1 MHQIVRNQ
9 LTPGGR
15 GVRARELFAE
25 SALDAGAGPGGSP
38 ELRGAIVAM
47 SFRRGSHG
55 DAGTLL
61 VLSQVAGVAVL
72 TTIGADDAR
81 FAPKALLSCSR
92 CAGGTRQR
100 ERGRG
105 GRGSREPAPGS
116 CTDEILNERVCR
128 VRETR
133 VISDVGSV
141 QDFVVTPN
149 GRPPAPAERC
159 PPFTKEEYR
168 SAVL

>member
-1 MHQIVRNQ
+1 VYQIVRNQ
-9 LTPGGR
+9 LTPGGG

-25 SALDAGAGPGGSP
+25 FALDAGDGPGGSP

-47 SFRRGSHG
+47 SFRSGSHG
-55 DAGTLL
+55 DAGALL

-72 TTIGADDAR
+72 TAIGADDAR
-81 FAPKALLSCSR
+81 FVSKALLLCSR
-92 CAGGTRQR
+92 GAGGNRQ
-100 ERGRG
+100 RGRG
-105 GRGSREPAPGS
+105 GRGSREPPPGV
-116 CTDEILNERVCR
+116 CNDEILDERVCR
-128 VRETR
+128 VREKSA
-133 VISDVGSV
+133 ISDVGSV

-159 PPFTKEEYR
+159 PPFTKEGCR